1 MNRLSRLSL
10 ADRIGLDLQRRGN
23 AMRRREMIGLIGGG
37 LLWPVAARSQRTKT
51 IPLLGYLSGAS
62 ADAPANRV
70 FFKGLRDLGY
80 FEGENI
86 RIDARYASGRLDLLP
101 GMAAEMVSQK
111 PNVLIGSSAVPSLAL
126 QRETSSIP
134 IVAIAIHDGVR
145 MGLYKS
151 LARPGGNITGLDT
164 LSEEVDQKRVAM
176 LKEIVPGLS
185 RLTLFYNPNDPGLPA
200 HLENSRA
207 LLTKLG
213 IAIQVVEVRSMDEFD
228 GAFARMQKDP
238 PQAILV
244 FLDQLF
250 FVARQRI
257 VDFGFANRIPMN
269 GEDERFVRLGQ
280 LISYGASLEAIWY
293 RAAYFADRILKG
305 VPPEELPV
313 EQPTELRLVVNLKT
327 AKAFGLQLPEEI
339 LVTANEVVE

>member
-1 MNRLSRLSL
+1 
-10 ADRIGLDLQRRGN
+10 
-23 AMRRREMIGLIGGG
+23 MRRREIIGLIGGG
-37 LLWPVAARSQRTKT
+37 LIWPVAGRSQRTKT

-62 ADAPANRV
+62 PDAPANRV
-70 FFKGLRDLGY
+70 FFKRLRDLGY
-80 FEGENI
+80 VEGENI

-101 GMAAEMVSQK
+101 GMAAEMVGLK
-111 PNVLIGSSAVPSLAL
+111 PNVLIGSSVVPTFAL
-126 QRETSSIP
+126 KRETSSIP

-145 MGLYKS
+145 LGLYQS
-151 LARPGGNITGLDT
+151 LAHPGGNITGLDT

-185 RLTLFYNPNDPGLPA
+185 RLTMFYNPSDPGLPA
-200 HLENSRA
+200 HLQNSQA
-207 LLTKLG
+207 ILTKLG
-213 IAIQVVEVRSMDEFD
+213 IAGQIVEVRSMDEFD

-257 VDFGFANRIPMN
+257 VDFALGNKIPMN

-305 VPPEELPV
+305 ETPEELPV

-339 LVTANEVVE
+339 LVTASEVVE